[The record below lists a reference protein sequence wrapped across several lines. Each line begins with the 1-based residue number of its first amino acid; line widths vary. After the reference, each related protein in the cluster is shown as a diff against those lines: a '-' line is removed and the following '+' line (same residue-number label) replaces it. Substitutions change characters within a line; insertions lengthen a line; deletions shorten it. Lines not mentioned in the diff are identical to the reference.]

1 MSRRAQTLLLIGLV
15 VLVLLWI
22 AIPVFLIM
30 PFKSQTPAMLAV
42 SYFLRRWSPWVTV
55 VGLVAAAVLVFRFWK
70 LGAGR
75 WQRALAMLAL
85 APMIAAVWFA
95 RQNHFEWMFAPLTDP
110 AYVRGAA
117 AEFVNAGDMVLGVVV
132 NGDAAAWPVNQL
144 SYHHVVNT
152 EVGGVP
158 IAATY

>member
-1 MSRRAQTLLLIGLV
+1 MQSDRRTWFLLLTVLLV
-15 VLVLLWI
+15 VLLWI
-22 AIPVFLIM
+22 ATPVFLIM

-55 VGLVAAAVLVFRFWK
+55 VGLGIALLLAWRTWR
-70 LGAGR
+70 LGA
-75 WQRALAMLAL
+75 
-85 APMIAAVWFA
+85 
-95 RQNHFEWMFAPLTDP
+95 
-110 AYVRGAA
+110 
-117 AEFVNAGDMVLGVVV
+117 
-132 NGDAAAWPVNQL
+132 GDAAAWPVNQL

>member
-1 MSRRAQTLLLIGLV
+1 MSRRFISILLLLD
-15 VLVLLWI
+15 VLIVLLWV
-22 AIPVFLIM
+22 ATPVFLIM
-30 PFKSQTPAMLAV
+30 PFKSQAPWMLAV
-42 SYFLRRWSPWVTV
+42 SYFLRTSAPWVTAIGLAFAA
-55 VGLVAAAVLVFRFWK
+55 GLVYR
-70 LGAGR
+70 LGTQKAGIG
-75 WQRALAMLAL
+75 QLAL
-85 APMIAAVWFA
+85 LLLALSSVGAATWFA

-117 AEFVNAGDMVLGVVV
+117 ADFVKPADMVLGVVV
-132 NGDAAAWPVNQL
+132 NDDAAAWPVNQL